1 FVCRYLA
8 TGDSFTTIAF
18 SYRLGIS
25 TVRRAVLEVCDAV
38 IKNVLRESI
47 PTPGIEQWEKNIEE
61 YWNKWNFPNCVASID
76 GKHVIILSP
85 PNSGSLYF
93 NYKKTFSIVLMALV
107 DANYNFIAVNV
118 GAFGKDSDGG
128 ILSKSKMGRAIF
140 ENKFNISSNRL
151 WGCRVGINE
160 TPYIRKHL
168 MPIHVITFFSLS
180 FRRLQNHR
188 CLPGTNVSAPCV
200 ILGDE
205 AFSLK
210 NNLLRP
216 YPSQQSINDS
226 KKGHFNY
233 RLCRARRVVKNAF
246 GILCQKFRIYNRRM
260 HLKPEYSEKIV
271 LTTCILHNFLRRG
284 DCILDGN

>member
-1 FVCRYLA
+1 M
-8 TGDSFTTIAF
+8 
-18 SYRLGIS
+18 
-25 TVRRAVLEVCDAV
+25 RRAVLEVCDAV
-38 IKNVLRESI
+38 IKNLLRESM

-61 YWNKWNFPNCVASID
+61 FWNKWNFPNCVASID
-76 GKHVIILSP
+76 GKHVIILAP

-140 ENKFNISSNRL
+140 ENKFNIPSN
-151 WGCRVGINE
+151 
-160 TPYIRKHL
+160 
-168 MPIHVITFFSLS
+168 
-180 FRRLQNHR
+180 R

-205 AFSLK
+205 AFPLK

-216 YPSQQSINDS
+216 YPSQQSIDDS
-226 KKGHFNY
+226 KKRHFNY
-233 RLCRARRVVKNAF
+233 RLCRARRVVENAF
-246 GILCQKFRIYNRRM
+246 GILSQKFRIYNRRM
-260 HLKPEYSEKIV
+260 HLKPEYAEKIV
-271 LTTCILHNFLRRG
+271 LTTCILHNFIRRG
-284 DCILDGN
+284 ETVSFTETNTPVQFNNLRHQGGNAVSTAFEVRNKFADFFQTAQGQLDWISTL